1 MAAMHRRLT
10 IGVLAVLAAAAAARG
25 ANDAPSFDCAK
36 ASTSD
41 ERAICSDPRL
51 SELDRAVA
59 AAYASARSQVGA
71 EQVTEKARDLLASR
85 RACGDNKLC
94 ILHQQLR
101 AIAAYRAMGI
111 TVPDPDWAVTYRD
124 RLIGAL
130 RPDARLPRQIGQC
143 VTTIIARISDRGGGE
158 LATTLTQDVDPG
170 TAVEFANGGYQVSY
184 ERESVIARSRVG
196 DRVRMCLVSI
206 PKDCPPG
213 DERGR
218 VYTTTNLRTGE
229 AWRLADAQHM
239 CGGA

>member
-1 MAAMHRRLT
+1 MQRRLT
-10 IGVLAVLAAAAAARG
+10 IGVLVVLLAAAGARAAS
-25 ANDAPSFDCAK
+25 DAPSFDCAK

-41 ERAICSDPRL
+41 ERAICSDSRL
-51 SELDRAVA
+51 SELDRIVA
-59 AAYASARSQVGA
+59 AAYERARSEQGA
-71 EQVTEKARDLLASR
+71 EQVTAKARDLLASR

-101 AIAAYRAMGI
+101 AIATYRTMGI
-111 TVPDPDWAVTYRD
+111 SVPDPEWAVAYRD

-130 RPDARLPRQIGQC
+130 RPEARLPRQVGQC
-143 VTTIIARISDRGGGE
+143 VTTIIARITDRFGGE

-170 TAVEFANGGYQVSY
+170 TAVEFANGGSQVSY

-196 DRVRMCLVSI
+196 DRVRMCLVSV

-229 AWRLADAQHM
+229 AWSLPDAQHM